1 MKPHKYTNNL
11 FTLVSIDTTCPVVNK
26 KLQSMPKG
34 KKKKSEETDQP
45 SEPDSDMTQ
54 VLESSDR
61 EFKITMIDM

>member
-1 MKPHKYTNNL
+1 
-11 FTLVSIDTTCPVVNK
+11 
-26 KLQSMPKG
+26 MPKG